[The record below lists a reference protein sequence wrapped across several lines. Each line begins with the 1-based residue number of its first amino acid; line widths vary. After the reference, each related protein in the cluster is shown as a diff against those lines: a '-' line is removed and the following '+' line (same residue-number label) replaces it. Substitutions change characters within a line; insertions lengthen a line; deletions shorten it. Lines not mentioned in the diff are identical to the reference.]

1 MHNIQRIYFNLQ
13 LDLYLRNKILLKK
26 KVLGFIEAWI
36 LNQSYLITSQLT

>member
-36 LNQSYLITSQLT
+36 LNQNYLITSQLT

>member
-13 LDLYLRNKILLKK
+13 LDLYLRNKILKK